1 MQCRP
6 LQIKKALR
14 EKVGAVS
21 MSLEVKNLKKIYK
34 KRFTTRPPLTAVDDV
49 SFQIRPGEIYSLLGP
64 NGAGKSTTI
73 KMIAGLVLPTSGEIL
88 ISGKHGSGP
97 SYQKLSA
104 ILEGTRNVY
113 WRLTP
118 LENLHY
124 FANLRGVPSK
134 RVKQRAPELLEA
146 LNIEAKKKN
155 QSQHLSRGMLQKL
168 ALAAALI
175 TDPEVLLLD
184 EPTLGLDVESGR
196 KIKDM
201 IRRMAREEGRTI
213 LLTTHQMDL
222 VEEISDRVGIINHGK
237 LIQEGT
243 LPELRAVFKSHI
255 YRLRIKGQIQWTQ
268 EWKDKG
274 LQLLQQQGDVFL
286 YELDLK
292 DSHGVSRLLD
302 YLSHEQKKDLE
313 LEILSC
319 HRVTD
324 ELEEIFLRV
333 LQPPAVERTH
343 GPG

>member
-1 MQCRP
+1 
-6 LQIKKALR
+6 
-14 EKVGAVS
+14 
-21 MSLEVKNLKKIYK
+21 MSLEVQNLRKVYQ
-34 KRFTTRPPLTAVDDV
+34 KRFTTRPPLTAVDDI
-49 SFQIRPGEIYSLLGP
+49 SFHIKPGEIYSLLGP

-73 KMIAGLVLPTSGEIL
+73 KMIAGLVLPTSGEIR
-88 ISGKHGSGP
+88 IAGKKGSAP

-124 FANLRGVPSK
+124 FANLRGVPS
-134 RVKQRAPELLEA
+134 RLVKEKAPRLLEE
-146 LNIEAKKKN
+146 LNIDAKKKN

-196 KIKDM
+196 RIKDM
-201 IRRMAREEGRTI
+201 ILRMARDEGRTI

-222 VEEISDRVGIINHGK
+222 VEEIADRVGIINHGK

-243 LPELRAVFKSHI
+243 LPELRAIFKSHI
-255 YRLRIKGQIQWTQ
+255 YRLRIKGTIDWDQS
-268 EWKDKG
+268 WKDRG
-274 LQLLQQQGDVFL
+274 LQLLQTQGDVHL
-286 YELDLK
+286 YEMDLK
-292 DSHGVSRLLD
+292 NGQGVSELLG
-302 YLSHEQKKDLE
+302 YLSAKQNQDPEMG
-313 LEILSC
+313 ILSC

-333 LQPPAVERTH
+333 LKPKKS
-343 GPG
+343 